1 MTNKRKLPQL
11 NNEELILELLVE
23 FEQLQKKRHTL
34 SIDYIINAPIEEIE
48 RLQENCKIIK
58 AEILNRMN

>member
-1 MTNKRKLPQL
+1 MANKRKLPQL

-48 RLQENCKIIK
+48 RLQENCMIIK
-58 AEILNRMN
+58 AEILNIMN

>member
-1 MTNKRKLPQL
+1 MTNKRKFSQL

-34 SIDYIINAPIEEIE
+34 SIDYIINAPIEKIE
-48 RLQENCKIIK
+48 RLQENCMIIK

>member
-11 NNEELILELLVE
+11 NNEDLILELLAE

-48 RLQENCKIIK
+48 HLQENCKIIK